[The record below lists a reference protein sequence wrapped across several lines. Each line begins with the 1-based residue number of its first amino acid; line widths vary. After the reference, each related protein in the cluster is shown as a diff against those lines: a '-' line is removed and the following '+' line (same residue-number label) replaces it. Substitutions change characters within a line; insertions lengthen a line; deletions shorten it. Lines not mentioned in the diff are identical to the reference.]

1 MSGIYQFDNIASYN
15 ELNNHETLHPLV
27 SVIDF
32 NKANPRSWG
41 GYKSVKINYGF
52 YAIFI
57 KDVKCGDLKYGCNYY
72 DYQ

>member
-15 ELNNHETLHPLV
+15 ELNNHETLHPLI

-32 NKANPRSWG
+32 NKAKPRSWDG
-41 GYKSVKINYGF
+41 NKSVKINYGF

-72 DYQ
+72 D